1 VNREDCPTLRAGDIV
16 LVNHR
21 PGWNPLTWGS
31 YIVGVMQRRIGEE
44 PTLFKHVGMMVS
56 AFEMYESAIWRS
68 RIVDLFESYGDA
80 GKYDVMIARDT
91 GLTPTQI
98 IRLTHLARQSCGQP
112 YGFLKIGAHFGDWLL
127 TMGWGAVGGRS
138 DVYAFRWLC
147 RLPHFPICSYKI
159 ARLRESIHR
168 PFGKPAEVIQPDDIG
183 DEILRCPA
191 SGPWR
196 IVFETDRLEARL
208 ADTRSPR

>member
-1 VNREDCPTLRAGDIV
+1 MNWNDCPKLKAGDIV
-16 LVNHR
+16 LINHR

-44 PTLFKHVGMMVS
+44 PTLFKHVGQMVS
-56 AFEMYESAIWRS
+56 TFGMYESAIWRS
-68 RIVDLFESYGDA
+68 RIVDLFETYADA
-80 GKYDVMIARDT
+80 GKYDVLIARDP
-91 GLTPTQI
+91 GLTSTQI
-98 IRLTHLARQSCGQP
+98 IRMTHLARQSCGQP
-112 YGFLKIGAHFGDWLL
+112 YGFLKLTAHFGDWLL

-159 ARLRESIHR
+159 ARLWEAIHR
-168 PFGKPAEVIQPDDIG
+168 PFGKRSEVIQPDDIG
-183 DEILRCPA
+183 DEILRGA
-191 SGPWR
+191 AGGLWH
-196 IVFETDRLEARL
+196 IVFMTDRLEGEL